1 VTDLRETSPAAA
13 ASRNLKR
20 ERLALA
26 VRSPAAGPQRR
37 RALTEL
43 VERALA
49 LAWAEAVIQTLPG
62 STAAETA
69 AGGEFDGTSV
79 GPSSGGPPVS
89 SAVPLDLRPPAAV
102 PNPPPPPVPVGPEGV
117 ALAVVGSV
125 ARGDAGP
132 ASDLDLVLLHD
143 GRSVPESAVSEL
155 AECLWYPLWDAGLR
169 LDHSVRTPNQC
180 REVAAGDLSAAIGL
194 LDLRVLAGD
203 ASLVVRTRATLLSDW
218 RGGIRRR
225 LPQLLDSLAERGE
238 RFGEIAYL
246 LEPDLKEARGGLR
259 DVTALRAL
267 VASWVT
273 DRPHGVVD
281 EAHARL
287 LDVRDA
293 LQAVTGRPTDRL
305 LLAEQDAVAVT
316 CGLTDGDELL
326 AAVAQ
331 AGREIAHALD
341 ATARRAR
348 QAVPVR
354 RLRPGP
360 RRPRLRP
367 LGHGLVEHD
376 GEVVLGAGVDPA
388 GDPVLPLRA
397 AATAVRAGLP
407 LSPVTVEHLAKACPP
422 VPTPWSA
429 AAREALV
436 EMLAGGPG
444 LVAVWESLDLA
455 GLTVKW
461 LPEWA
466 GVRNRPQRNPVHRH
480 TVDRHSIEAVV
491 QVGQVLREVHRP
503 DVLLLATLLHD
514 LGKLPGALD
523 HSALGA
529 PLAFRVARRLGLS
542 AVEAGLVER
551 LVREHLTL
559 VELATRRDP
568 DDPRTVAALVAAV
581 DQRADVLDMLRA
593 LTEADAVAAGPAAW
607 SAWRARLVD
616 DLVERARA
624 ALRGEDPPGPAPI
637 SPAEAA
643 LVESVVT
650 DGRPRVAVCGLDEL
664 HAVTVVALDRSGLFA
679 DIAGVLASFRLT
691 VKSALVRT
699 VPAGGAGSGRA
710 GGADNGGQGPGEEKV
725 QVAVDTWWV
734 DSGSGDVPSPPT
746 LETSLRRLGEG
757 DQSALERLHR
767 RDAGYRAPSGAP
779 ARPRVV
785 LLPGASAEATVLE
798 VRAADRPGLLHAVG
812 SALARVGVDLRSAHI
827 ATHAG
832 QAVDVLYVGEPRGGA
847 LSPPRVAATVAAL
860 VDAGTLPET

>member
-1 VTDLRETSPAAA
+1 
-13 ASRNLKR
+13 
-20 ERLALA
+20 
-26 VRSPAAGPQRR
+26 
-37 RALTEL
+37 
-43 VERALA
+43 
-49 LAWAEAVIQTLPG
+49 
-62 STAAETA
+62 
-69 AGGEFDGTSV
+69 
-79 GPSSGGPPVS
+79 
-89 SAVPLDLRPPAAV
+89 
-102 PNPPPPPVPVGPEGV
+102 
-117 ALAVVGSV
+117 
-125 ARGDAGP
+125 
-132 ASDLDLVLLHD
+132 
-143 GRSVPESAVSEL
+143 
-155 AECLWYPLWDAGLR
+155 
-169 LDHSVRTPNQC
+169 
-180 REVAAGDLSAAIGL
+180 
-194 LDLRVLAGD
+194 
-203 ASLVVRTRATLLSDW
+203 
-218 RGGIRRR
+218 
-225 LPQLLDSLAERGE
+225 
-238 RFGEIAYL
+238 
-246 LEPDLKEARGGLR
+246 
-259 DVTALRAL
+259 
-267 VASWVT
+267 
-273 DRPHGVVD
+273 
-281 EAHARL
+281 
-287 LDVRDA
+287 
-293 LQAVTGRPTDRL
+293 
-305 LLAEQDAVAVT
+305 
-316 CGLTDGDELL
+316 
-326 AAVAQ
+326 
-331 AGREIAHALD
+331 
-341 ATARRAR
+341 
-348 QAVPVR
+348 
-354 RLRPGP
+354 
-360 RRPRLRP
+360 
-367 LGHGLVEHD
+367 
-376 GEVVLGAGVDPA
+376 
-388 GDPVLPLRA
+388 
-397 AATAVRAGLP
+397 
-407 LSPVTVEHLAKACPP
+407 
-422 VPTPWSA
+422 
-429 AAREALV
+429 
-436 EMLAGGPG
+436 MLAGGPG